1 MSDEA
6 SAVEKLSLG
15 TLFLLSLALA
25 YFATATLDVLPN
37 LLLMDIAATFQTTLG
52 AASQIRTFTNIATFA
67 TALLMGVLSV
77 RFKHKALLLTGVGFM
92 LISSL
97 GCFFA
102 PTLSWMQ
109 FYYSLNGVGSAMVL
123 PMALALIGDFLPLEK
138 RAKAVGYMVAMAPLS
153 FFISVPITGIL
164 ANFGD
169 WRLVP
174 LLFSVPFSVVGLLL
188 AFFGLP
194 ASPHKQSSTVT
205 KKAYLRSFKQVFL
218 NKSATACLVGNILR
232 TAAYSATLYFGIS
245 FYRGIFSM
253 SLNLGTGLMM
263 GGTLIFTLGSIIGGR
278 IANRFG
284 RKTLTV
290 AASFL
295 SGALTMFFF
304 LMPDF
309 WMALPFDYSEMFM
322 AGIAFSTATSLS
334 LDQVPESRGTM
345 MSLNSAVLAVG
356 GALAAAVG
364 GTVLDLFSYGALGLT
379 LGATGVIAAAVFYFL
394 TKDPSRTK
402 LPVTKHLAA
411 ESAA

>member
-1 MSDEA
+1 
-6 SAVEKLSLG
+6 
-15 TLFLLSLALA
+15 
-25 YFATATLDVLPN
+25 
-37 LLLMDIAATFQTTLG
+37 
-52 AASQIRTFTNIATFA
+52 
-67 TALLMGVLSV
+67 
-77 RFKHKALLLTGVGFM
+77 
-92 LISSL
+92 
-97 GCFFA
+97 
-102 PTLSWMQ
+102 
-109 FYYSLNGVGSAMVL
+109 
-123 PMALALIGDFLPLEK
+123 
-138 RAKAVGYMVAMAPLS
+138 
-153 FFISVPITGIL
+153 
-164 ANFGD
+164 
-169 WRLVP
+169 
-174 LLFSVPFSVVGLLL
+174 
-188 AFFGLP
+188 
-194 ASPHKQSSTVT
+194 
-205 KKAYLRSFKQVFL
+205 
-218 NKSATACLVGNILR
+218 
-232 TAAYSATLYFGIS
+232 
-245 FYRGIFSM
+245 M